1 MPVDLS
7 MMGLEGQQAY
17 ATRVATLAQA
27 DATSANAA
35 ETRLKNETAQR
46 MQAIADD
53 AAATLP
59 RVLKREA
66 APGDP
71 LDGVDV
77 ESLPD
82 NASVLDHYAQK
93 FASAGFPEMAKD
105 LAVAGGNIRKQED
118 EIKSAEITR
127 KQNKLENILKLSE
140 IAGQFFGAAR
150 NQSEWDVAIDRLEE
164 GGLEPEYVEQM
175 RAQPFSED
183 VAQYYAETALTAHE
197 RARLDL
203 DGLKFEQQTQK
214 DSISAQQ
221 AQTRIDLQR
230 ARDAVDAQHKAHL
243 QKAGGKPATAPTDN
257 QLDIVRAQLKSTIYK
272 NVSPAA
278 FKKGKED
285 PDFTNAVSYI
295 ASTAMQM
302 VNDVPG
308 ISFDTAVRRAAI
320 QAEQNGTIVREPGKA
335 VTIKTAGLTPEN
347 PITATPGTP
356 KSGFVRG
363 KYYKLPDGRIGRF
376 TGEAFLED

>member
-1 MPVDLS
+1 MAVDLS
-7 MMGLEGQQAY
+7 MAGLQGQQAY
-17 ATRVATLAQA
+17 ADRMATLAQA
-27 DATSANAA
+27 DVSKANAQ
-35 ETRLKNETAQR
+35 ETQLKTETAQR

-59 RVLKREA
+59 RVLKREQ

-71 LDGVDV
+71 LDGVDA
-77 ESLPD
+77 ENLPD
-82 NASVLDHYAQK
+82 NASVMDHYAQK
-93 FASAGFPEMAKD
+93 FAAAGFPEMAKD

-127 KQNKLENILKLSE
+127 QQNKLENVIKLSQ

-150 NQSEWDVAIDRLEE
+150 NQAEWDMAVDRLEQ

-175 RAQPFSED
+175 RAQPFDEE
-183 VAQYYAETALTAHE
+183 VAQYYAETAMTAHE

-203 DGLKFEQQTQK
+203 EGLKFDQQSQK

-257 QLDIVRAQLKSTIYK
+257 QLDIVRAELRSTLYR
-272 NVSPAA
+272 NVDPKA

-285 PDFTNAVSYI
+285 PDFTSAVSYI

-302 VNDVPG
+302 VNEVDG
-308 ISFDTAVRRAAI
+308 ISFDTAVRRATI
-320 QAEQNGTIVREPGKA
+320 QAEQNGTIVRDPGKV

-347 PITATPGTP
+347 AITATPGTP

-363 KYYKLPDGRIGRF
+363 KYYKLPDGRVGRF
-376 TGEAFLED
+376 TGDAFLED